1 MNFKRGDDYMTHQL
15 LKYFAYEH
23 LPESLQQISKPI
35 SELAKKIDET
45 LTDSAEKTVGLR
57 KLLEAKDCLV
67 RAKLDEPKIERQ
79 LNWICPSCCMGF
91 DVMPEKCPI
100 NANGCDDLLA
110 KGK

>member
-1 MNFKRGDDYMTHQL
+1 MTHQL

-23 LPESLQQISKPI
+23 LPESLQQVSKPI
-35 SELAKKIDET
+35 GELAKKMDQT

-67 RAKLDEPKIERQ
+67 RAMLDLDEPKVERK